1 MLGRSYTLNRAR
13 QAKYLKRNKVMA
25 KTNLRLMRKVRHK
38 RVRARVIGTTS
49 RPRLCIFRSLNHI
62 YAQVIDDSASH
73 TLVSVSTLDIEA
85 RDKAKQMVK
94 IKQAELVGTLTAQRA
109 LDKGISQVVFD
120 RGGFKYHGR
129 IKVLAE
135 AARQAGLLF

>member
-1 MLGRSYTLNRAR
+1 
-13 QAKYLKRNKVMA
+13 
-25 KTNLRLMRKVRHK
+25 
-38 RVRARVIGTTS
+38 
-49 RPRLCIFRSLNHI
+49 LNHI